1 MNKIGDLSMIRS
13 GRLLTAVVLSLVLG
27 GAYAKPTETT
37 EIETAAIDP
46 GAEET
51 AAMSAHAALVRFLLQ
66 PVEDPNELRGY
77 RVAILA
83 ADGVDG
89 FDLEVPRLFLAERGA
104 TVNVIVPRSRQ
115 ILLATGSGAVIKAKT
130 QIAVLQPSGEEDTAS
145 FDRFVDQV
153 RPDEYDVIYLPGYLG
168 DGSGLTEPSSIA
180 FLKAAARAGRPI
192 FAAGNSPGALSKA
205 GLLDRTAYAS
215 RDAYGMPALIDTL
228 IATLLTKPAAQ

>member
-1 MNKIGDLSMIRS
+1 MTRS
-13 GRLLTAVVLSLVLG
+13 RRLLLAVGLSVVLG
-27 GAYAKPTETT
+27 GAYAKPNDTT

-46 GAEET
+46 SGEEAT
-51 AAMSAHAALVRFLLQ
+51 MSAHGALMRFLLQ

-89 FDLEVPRLFLAERGA
+89 FDLQVPRSFLAERGA

-115 ILLATGSGAVIKAKT
+115 VLQATGSGAVIKAKT
-130 QIAVLQPSGEEDTAS
+130 QIAVLQPSGDEDTAS

-153 RPDEYDVIYLPGYLG
+153 RPEDYDVIYLPGHLG
-168 DGSGLTEPSSIA
+168 DGSGLTEASSIA
-180 FLKAAARAGRPI
+180 FLQAAVRAGKPI
-192 FAAGNSPGALSKA
+192 FAAGNSSDALNKA

-215 RDAYGMPALIDTL
+215 RDPFGMPALVDKL
-228 IATLLTKPAAQ
+228 IATLLIKPAVQ

>member
-1 MNKIGDLSMIRS
+1 MKQSARFLAAVALSV
-13 GRLLTAVVLSLVLG
+13 ALG
-27 GAYAKPTETT
+27 SAYAKPTDTT

-66 PVEDPNELRGY
+66 PVEDPNELGGY

-89 FDLEVPRLFLAERGA
+89 FDLQVPRLFLAERGA

-115 ILLATGSGAVIKAKT
+115 VLQATGSGAIIKAKT
-130 QIAVLQPSGEEDTAS
+130 QIAVLEPSGDEDTAS

-153 RPDEYDVIYLPGYLG
+153 RPEDYDVIYLPGHRG
-168 DGSGLTEPSSIA
+168 DGSALTEPSSIA
-180 FLKAAARAGRPI
+180 FLQAAARAGIPI
-192 FAAGNSPGALSKA
+192 FAAGNSPDALSKA
-205 GLLDRTAYAS
+205 ALLDR
-215 RDAYGMPALIDTL
+215 
-228 IATLLTKPAAQ
+228 

>member
-1 MNKIGDLSMIRS
+1 MTRS
-13 GRLLTAVVLSLVLG
+13 GRLLVAVGLSVVLG
-27 GAYAKPTETT
+27 GAYAKPNDTT

-46 GAEET
+46 SGEE
-51 AAMSAHAALVRFLLQ
+51 AATMSAHAALVRFLLQ

-89 FDLEVPRLFLAERGA
+89 FDLQVPRLFLAERGA

-115 ILLATGSGAVIKAKT
+115 ILQATGSGAVIKAKT
-130 QIAVLQPSGEEDTAS
+130 QIAVLQPSGDEDTAS

-153 RPDEYDVIYLPGYLG
+153 RPEDYDVIYLPGHLG
-168 DGSGLTEPSSIA
+168 DGGGLTEASSLA
-180 FLKAAARAGRPI
+180 FLQAAVRAGKPI
-192 FAAGNSPGALSKA
+192 FAAGNSSDALNKA

-215 RDAYGMPALIDTL
+215 RDPFGMPALVDTL
-228 IATLLTKPAAQ
+228 IATLLTKPAVQ